1 MSYFRTAILLAALGG
16 ARRVRAF
23 VSTPS
28 SQAPGPADTPF
39 VDLGAEA
46 NCKPG

>member
-16 ARRVRAF
+16 TRSMGAF
-23 VSTPS
+23 VSTPL
-28 SQAPGPADTPF
+28 APGPADTPF

-46 NCKPG
+46 NCQPD